1 MPRVDRLISPSER
14 IHLITREHGIVLV
27 RPFLRAT
34 VVILLFGG
42 GAYELAGSPAPG
54 PVRWAAALLAAAIV
68 GLSLFGLARRVSR
81 WNARR
86 LVVTD
91 RRVLLTSGL
100 LSRRVSALPLHVLDD
115 LQIHVSGMGRLLRYG
130 CVVANAHGRR
140 GPLFGLRRLPDPDLV
155 FALLLGLDEDEE
167 WDDLPEPSP
176 VGGRRALSSI

>member
-68 GLSLFGLARRVSR
+68 GLSLFGLTRRVSR

-140 GPLFGLRRLPDPDLV
+140 GPGFASSWSTPLPWRVPRSRPSICLRPTAIPYRDRCR
-155 FALLLGLDEDEE
+155 GNT
-167 WDDLPEPSP
+167 
-176 VGGRRALSSI
+176 

>member
-1 MPRVDRLISPSER
+1 M
-14 IHLITREHGIVLV
+14 VLV

-42 GAYELAGSPAPG
+42 GAYELAGSPAPA
-54 PVRWAAALLAAAIV
+54 PIRWAAALLAAAIV
-68 GLSLFGLARRVSR
+68 AMSLLGLTRRVSR

-91 RRVLLTSGL
+91 RRVLLTQGL

-115 LQIHVSGMGRLLRYG
+115 LQVHVSGLGRVLRYG

-155 FALLLGLDEDEE
+155 FALLLGLDEDDG

-176 VGGRRALSSI
+176 AGGRHAYSGA

>member
-1 MPRVDRLISPSER
+1 MPRVDRLLSPSER
-14 IHLITREHGIVLV
+14 IHLVTREHGVVLV
-27 RPFLRAT
+27 RPFLRAAF
-34 VVILLFGG
+34 VIVLFGG

-54 PVRWAAALLAAAIV
+54 PVRWAAALAAGTIV
-68 GLSLFGLARRVSR
+68 ALSLLGLTRRVSR

-115 LQIHVSGMGRLLRYG
+115 LQIHVSGTGRLLRYG

-140 GPLFGLRRLPDPDLV
+140 GPLFGLRRLPDPDLI
-155 FALLLGLDEDEE
+155 FALLLGLDEDED

-176 VGGRRALSSI
+176 AGGRHAYSGA